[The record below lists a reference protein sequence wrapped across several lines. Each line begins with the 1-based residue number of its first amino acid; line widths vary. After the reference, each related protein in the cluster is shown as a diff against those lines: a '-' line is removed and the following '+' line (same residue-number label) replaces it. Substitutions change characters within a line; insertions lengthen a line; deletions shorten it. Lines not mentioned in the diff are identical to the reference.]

1 MEVWNLNSA
10 LRESTNKTNFQIKQY
25 QFIQIDYNLFKL
37 KILEKEDGNNM
48 NKAMFESYFIEEFS
62 SIFQE
67 KVIVEFEYVKET
79 IPVESKNGKFKYFK
93 SMLT

>member
-1 MEVWNLNSA
+1 
-10 LRESTNKTNFQIKQY
+10 
-25 QFIQIDYNLFKL
+25 
-37 KILEKEDGNNM
+37 M